1 MQTIQLVLS
10 DHAFAKRLKQ
20 LLAENGNWP
29 VSIKDTPTFSKGGV
43 VVLDGAVFA
52 GLEAPPDFPDRV
64 VLVTHNQPELLARAW
79 DMGIRSVLY
88 DTDAPDTVALAVMAA
103 YLRLPRSPQMP
114 QRRVLSPSA
123 PSGLLSIDPHTRTT
137 HRS

>member
-10 DHAFAKRLKQ
+10 DHTFAKRLKQ

-29 VSIKDTPTFSKGGV
+29 VIIKDVPSFEKGGV
-43 VVLDGAVFA
+43 VVLDGSVFA
-52 GLEAPPDFPDRV
+52 GLTAPPHYPERV

-79 DMGIRSVLY
+79 EMGIRSVLY

-103 YLRLPRSPQMP
+103 YLRLPRNPQMP

-123 PSGLLSIDPHTRTT
+123 PSGLLAITPLSRNTPRG
-137 HRS
+137 